1 MPTRAMLALRRRA
14 RWQAFRQ
21 SGAERALTMALAHA
35 EQLGV
40 FGAVRGGAI
49 VLLAL
54 ALVGAMAPFLGT
66 FDPSAMD
73 ASFISVAAGTAGNVT
88 LPDGSPLQHTF
99 WMGSDSVGRD
109 IWSRVLYGTR
119 ISLLVGL
126 LTAALAVVIGCAL
139 GMLAGYGHDVL
150 EDDARILRTAAY
162 PWHEQ
167 YGGECPGVY
176 YVRLQRDGWTMKY
189 TAPDGAG
196 GHTVRAAHQHPL
208 ATAEVGSRHPA
219 SSGGQGLLLRR
230 ARALQRAHGRGR
242 RLPGLGMGRG
252 RWRAHRLGRRRS
264 PVRRARGG
272 RRTEHEQVV
281 VRLQPDEL
289 REDCFAQRCCPSPC

>member
-1 MPTRAMLALRRRA
+1 
-14 RWQAFRQ
+14 
-21 SGAERALTMALAHA
+21 MALAHA

-126 LTAALAVVIGCAL
+126 LTAALAVVIGCRWACWQATDTMSSRTMRASCARQRIRGTNSTAASAL
-139 GMLAGYGHDVL
+139 GSTTCASS
-150 EDDARILRTAAY
+150 
-162 PWHEQ
+162 
-167 YGGECPGVY
+167 
-176 YVRLQRDGWTMKY
+176 
-189 TAPDGAG
+189 
-196 GHTVRAAHQHPL
+196 
-208 ATAEVGSRHPA
+208 ATA
-219 SSGGQGLLLRR
+219 
-230 ARALQRAHGRGR
+230 GR
-242 RLPGLGMGRG
+242 
-252 RWRAHRLGRRRS
+252 
-264 PVRRARGG
+264 
-272 RRTEHEQVV
+272 
-281 VRLQPDEL
+281 
-289 REDCFAQRCCPSPC
+289 